1 VDGGQHAAPVGLSL
15 LERAGWFQPASSSTC
30 GSVSAS
36 QAAAV
41 AAKAG
46 VTSISVMSWNPAARS
61 SRWWSLRMATALGP
75 AARARRR
82 AAGDSP
88 GGSWMV

>member
-1 VDGGQHAAPVGLSL
+1 M
-15 LERAGWFQPASSSTC
+15 
-30 GSVSAS
+30 
-36 QAAAV
+36 
-41 AAKAG
+41 
-46 VTSISVMSWNPAARS
+46 TSPNPAAVS

-88 GGSWMV
+88 GDSTMV

>member
-1 VDGGQHAAPVGLSL
+1 MRL
-15 LERAGWFQPASSSTC
+15 
-30 GSVSAS
+30 VSAS

-41 AAKAG
+41 AAKAA
-46 VTSISVMSWNPAARS
+46 VTSRSVMPWNPATPS

-82 AAGDSP
+82 AASASP
-88 GGSWMV
+88 GDSWMV